1 MADILIVD
9 DEETLLA
16 TLSLELR
23 RAGHAIVAAQSAE
36 QALALLENR
45 EPQVALVDIR
55 LPEMDGVQLISRIRA
70 GGHDFPIIVMTAYGS
85 VEGAVAAMKVGADD
99 YLQKPV
105 GMAELELVIERALRN
120 SRLIDR
126 LDAYE
131 RERERQGAERT
142 IIATS
147 EAMKRV
153 MALATRI
160 ASVPPDEDGAL
171 PTVLITGET
180 GAGKDVVAHHLHELG
195 GRREAPFVQINCSA
209 LPATSVEAEL
219 FGHERG
225 SAGAGRTGRKGL
237 FEAAGEGT
245 VFLDEI
251 GDMPMALQAK
261 LLMVLERRS
270 FRRPGEG
277 RERRVKARLLA
288 ATNCDLSRLT
298 AEGRFRKD
306 LLFRL
311 QALSIEVPPLRSR
324 PDDLVPLAEHFIE
337 RQARRLHRAAPALS
351 PEAVSVLR
359 RYAWPGNVRE
369 LDNVIQRAVLLCD
382 DRVIRPEAL
391 HLSQGA
397 LAPQPMNL
405 AALRLPFGCE
415 AFSLADVEDLA
426 IQQALE
432 HCRGNVSEAAR
443 ILGVSRGALRHRL
456 ERRTETAGE

>member
-1 MADILIVD
+1 MSDILIVD

-23 RAGHAIVAAQSAE
+23 RTGHTIAAAQSAE
-36 QALALLENR
+36 QALELLELR

-70 GGHDFPIIVMTAYGS
+70 AGHDFPIVVMTAYGS

-105 GMAELELVIERALRN
+105 GIAELELVIERVLRN

-126 LDAYE
+126 LDAFE

-142 IIATS
+142 LIARS
-147 EAMKRV
+147 EAMKRA
-153 MALATRI
+153 MAMASRI
-160 ASVPPDEDGAL
+160 ASVPPDDDGSL
-171 PTVLITGET
+171 PAVLITGET
-180 GAGKDVVAHHLHELG
+180 GAGKDVLAHHMHDLS

-209 LPATSVEAEL
+209 LPASLVETEL
-219 FGHERG
+219 FGSERG
-225 SAGAGRTGRKGL
+225 ATGALAGKKGL

-251 GDMPMALQAK
+251 GDMPVSLQAK
-261 LLMVLERRS
+261 LLLVLERRS
-270 FRRPGEG
+270 FRRAGED
-277 RERRVKARLLA
+277 RDRRVKARLLA
-288 ATNCDLSRLT
+288 ATNCDLSQLA

-311 QALSIEVPPLRSR
+311 QALSIDVPPLRSR
-324 PDDLVPLAEHFIE
+324 PDDLVPLAEHFID
-337 RQARRLHRAAPALS
+337 RQSRRLHRAAPKLS
-351 PEAVSVLR
+351 AEAIAVMR

-369 LDNVIQRAVLLCD
+369 LDNVMQRAVLLCD
-382 DRVIRPEAL
+382 ERVIRAEGL
-391 HLSQGA
+391 NLSQGA
-397 LAPQPMNL
+397 LAPQPMSL
-405 AALRLPFGCE
+405 SALRLPFGCE
-415 AFSLADVEDLA
+415 GFTLADVEDLA

-456 ERRTETAGE
+456 DRRSEPAE